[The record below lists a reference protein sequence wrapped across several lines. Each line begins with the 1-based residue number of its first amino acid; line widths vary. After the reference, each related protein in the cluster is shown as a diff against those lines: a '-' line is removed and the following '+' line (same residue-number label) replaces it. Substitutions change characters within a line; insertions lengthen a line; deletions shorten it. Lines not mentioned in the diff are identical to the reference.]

1 MLARALT
8 LAIVLPLAAA
18 CTDDTTTILA
28 PAASALTPSVAAAV
42 DTAIQDEFHAE
53 QTYLRVIADHGN
65 VLPFFNV
72 VVAEQR
78 HSSSLAGVLDRR
90 GLDVPASEWDLD
102 NVPRFATVPEACAAA
117 AGAEVANIAMYDRLL
132 AAELPTDVRNVFT
145 NNRRASVERHLPAF
159 TACR

>member
-8 LAIVLPLAAA
+8 LALVLPVAAA

-53 QTYLRVIADHGN
+53 QTYLRVLADHGN
-65 VLPFFNV
+65 ILPFFNV

-78 HSSSLAGVLDRR
+78 HSASLAGVLDRR
-90 GLDVPASEWDLD
+90 NLDVPASEWDLE

-117 AGAEVANIAMYDRLL
+117 AAAEVANIAMYDRLL
-132 AAELPTDVRNVFT
+132 VAELPTDVRNVFT
-145 NNRRASVERHLPAF
+145 NNRRASVDRHLPAF

>member
-1 MLARALT
+1 MRALA
-8 LAIVLPLAAA
+8 LALLLPVAVA
-18 CTDDTTTILA
+18 CTENTTNVLA
-28 PAASALTPSVAAAV
+28 PAATALTPTVAAAV

-53 QTYLRVIADHGN
+53 QIYLRVLADHGN

-78 HSSSLAGVLDRR
+78 HSAALAGVLERR
-90 GLDVPASEWDLD
+90 GLDVPTSDWDLD

-117 AGAEVANIAMYDRLL
+117 ALAEVANIAIYDRLL
-132 AAELPTDVRNVFT
+132 VGELPTDVRNVFT
-145 NNRRASVERHLPAF
+145 NNRRASLERHLPAF